1 MKFYT
6 LHFLHNLF
14 MKDKTCCHGDD
25 GTENSLN
32 IVCSVNITILIF
44 CSDLLWFWASLGFP
58 NVHWS
63 WYYLS
68 LCCCLFKARRNSMLK
83 DMLKNR
89 LLDTSWWIWIECRI
103 TRLRSKT
110 CISLRFI
117 FYRTATLKV
126 PYTLSWA

>member
-1 MKFYT
+1 MCPDSRNTGRDIEGFAPRFLAPFWNAIQENDIQLSIYLFDGIMKFYT

-58 NVHWS
+58 NVH
-63 WYYLS
+63 
-68 LCCCLFKARRNSMLK
+68 
-83 DMLKNR
+83 
-89 LLDTSWWIWIECRI
+89 
-103 TRLRSKT
+103 
-110 CISLRFI
+110 
-117 FYRTATLKV
+117 
-126 PYTLSWA
+126 